1 MLTHEPRTLARK
13 RPVSLVCILLF
24 LLIAVE
30 IPAPAV
36 MASSPIRVPQ
46 DYMRIQDAINAAS
59 PGDTIIV
66 SSRIYS
72 ENLVIGKP
80 INLTG
85 VSAQTTIIDG
95 SGAGAGITIAN
106 TSSVTVSGFT
116 VRNTGFFDSGIVIY
130 SSTKVAVTGNILSAS
145 NESNA
150 TYVYNSNTTTVK
162 DNVLTGSLNGI
173 SVQGGFGNLIQENN
187 ATGNLQDG
195 VRINFSPGNKI
206 VANTLRK
213 SVAGLELT
221 ASSGNIIARNLV
233 ANNTYLGISVVNST
247 SNLVIENRVEFNS
260 GPNFLAGIRLQNS
273 PGNRFSH
280 NNILNN
286 TVCCPTVNEQIFA
299 TNAADIASNNW
310 DNATASALRADPR
323 IGFVDGNSNG
333 IWNFNETVVYDT
345 DNNGIYDL
353 GDRVIAAAKGT
364 TLPTGTFLATD
375 PKIKFI
381 DTNGDGVWNTGEQVV
396 YDNNDNN
403 IFDAGEPAIAGVGGN
418 HWSDYP
424 GLDNGAHGFTGDGI
438 GDTSI
443 PHPCPGGGGPCSLS
457 GSPGVDWYPLM
468 AAWRLTGFNVTASG
482 SPLGGVVPV
491 QVSFTASATGS
502 TNGAITAQAPVGALQ
517 IRVIDGG
524 GNPISAA
531 NVTSISQ
538 PSGQDRITEIA
549 NAQGIAAWSNLTPG
563 TYLIEVSSSGYATT
577 RTNVVI
583 VQGQTTNDQVI
594 LAKNV
599 APNNYLLIVI
609 VAASAAAAATAVLAL
624 FWTRRRTRRRLE
636 QTGSGTSPS
645 PFPQKKGR
653 RLIAPAAFSRIEE
666 SKALILI
673 GRVGCP

>member
-1 MLTHEPRTLARK
+1 
-13 RPVSLVCILLF
+13 
-24 LLIAVE
+24 
-30 IPAPAV
+30 
-36 MASSPIRVPQ
+36 
-46 DYMRIQDAINAAS
+46 MRIQDAINAAS

-206 VANTLRK
+206 IENTLRK

-468 AAWRLTGFNVTASG
+468 ATWRLTGFNVTASG

-491 QVSFTASATGS
+491 QVSFTASATGGLSPYQFLWSFGDGVISSLQNATHTYMTAGHYLAAVTVTDSSSATGS
-502 TNGAITAQAPVGALQ
+502 TNVAITAQAPVGALQ

-599 APNNYLLIVI
+599 APNNYLLIVV
-609 VAASAAAAATAVLAL
+609 VAASAAAAATVVLAL